1 MRFDVVSEISGRLRL
16 RCGALLFGEAEARG
30 VALGLMGVEGVRH
43 ADVHPANGSILVV
56 FDPRAR
62 EAVLGYVR
70 DLDPLALPAAQPGLD
85 AASGAIEIAA
95 ENRRF
100 CGEVARLVLMKA
112 ARRLLLPLPL
122 RSAWVTVQALRF
134 LGEALRRLARGELTV
149 EVLDAT
155 AIWTSILRRSFSD
168 ADAVIFL
175 LQLSDVI
182 GRHVQSRTH
191 LALMANMVT
200 RPESVWA
207 VVDGRDVLVD
217 IDAVEKG
224 MVIHV
229 GLGSAMPVDGEV
241 VRGEAE
247 VDESSMTGESR
258 VVHKEVGSTV
268 FAGTAIESGDVYVR
282 VIAEPGAARIDR
294 IVSQVV
300 ESSDLKA
307 DAQGKAERLADGLVP
322 YSFLAFFGVLALT
335 RSMAKAMILLMVDY
349 SCAIRFTTPVAVMSA
364 MNEATRHDMVVKG
377 GKFLEA
383 LAEADTVVFDKTGTL
398 TRACPE
404 VVRVISFSDRDEDE
418 VLRRAA
424 CIEEHFPHSVARAI
438 VAEARRR
445 NLLHDTELHA
455 EVEYVVAHGISTK
468 VDSLDVCIGSAH
480 FVFDDEGVARP
491 DGLDEALEAAC
502 PTAST
507 IFMAEGGQLTGAICI
522 HDPIREEAPAVL
534 RELRERGIGRVVMLT
549 GDSEKCARSVAERLG
564 LDAWHAQVL
573 PEDKGRYVR
582 QLQEEG
588 HRVIMV
594 GDGIN
599 DSPALAAADVSVAMS
614 DASDIARAVADVS
627 VLADSLE
634 SLVYARR
641 LSEGLMRRIRNDYH
655 FIVSFNS
662 ALILLGVWGLIPL
675 NTAAYLHNGSTF
687 AATALSARPL
697 LAD

>member
-62 EAVLGYVR
+62 EAILGYVR

-85 AASGAIEIAA
+85 EASGAIEIAA

-122 RSAWVTVQALRF
+122 RSAWVVVQALRF

-241 VRGEAE
+241 VKGEAE

-377 GKFLEA
+377 GKFR
-383 LAEADTVVFDKTGTL
+383 
-398 TRACPE
+398 TR
-404 VVRVISFSDRDEDE
+404 F
-418 VLRRAA
+418 
-424 CIEEHFPHSVARAI
+424 F
-438 VAEARRR
+438 
-445 NLLHDTELHA
+445 
-455 EVEYVVAHGISTK
+455 
-468 VDSLDVCIGSAH
+468 
-480 FVFDDEGVARP
+480 VARP
-491 DGLDEALEAAC
+491 ASRSTS
-502 PTAST
+502 PTASP
-507 IFMAEGGQLTGAICI
+507 ERSSPRRGAATSCTTRSCTPRSSTSSRTASRPRSTASTSASAARTSSSTTRAWR
-522 HDPIREEAPAVL
+522 DP
-534 RELRERGIGRVVMLT
+534 T
-549 GDSEKCARSVAERLG
+549 
-564 LDAWHAQVL
+564 
-573 PEDKGRYVR
+573 
-582 QLQEEG
+582 
-588 HRVIMV
+588 
-594 GDGIN
+594 
-599 DSPALAAADVSVAMS
+599 
-614 DASDIARAVADVS
+614 
-627 VLADSLE
+627 
-634 SLVYARR
+634 
-641 LSEGLMRRIRNDYH
+641 
-655 FIVSFNS
+655 
-662 ALILLGVWGLIPL
+662 
-675 NTAAYLHNGSTF
+675 GST
-687 AATALSARPL
+687 RPSRPPVPRRRRSSWPR
-697 LAD
+697 AGS